1 MKNVGK
7 WLATIMLIGFTVFTV
22 FPIYWMIITSIKK
35 PLDTT
40 KPTLIPFIDFT
51 PTLRTWYDVLLGL
64 KSYETRRALINS
76 TITASVSSII
86 SVLLG
91 SMAGYGLSKFKFK
104 RWKNR
109 DIMSFVLAQRML
121 PPIVAL
127 IPLFIMMHWM
137 KLVDNVLALILIH
150 SAFNIPFVVWIMKD
164 FFDELPVE
172 LEEAGLVDGLSH
184 FQVFRYIVLPLS
196 KPGLIVSWIF
206 SFAFSWNEFI
216 TVLSLAYTKAITLT
230 WLISTGHHARA
241 LEWWTISTY
250 GTLSIIPP
258 MMFAVIIQK
267 YIIRG
272 LTLGAVKG

>member
-1 MKNVGK
+1 MRGLWRWAVSLFL
-7 WLATIMLIGFTVFTV
+7 LAFAAFTV
-22 FPIYWMIITSIKK
+22 FPIYWMLVTSIKA

-40 KPTLIPFIDFT
+40 KPTLIPFVDFT
-51 PTLRTWYDVLLGL
+51 PTLRTWYELLVGL
-64 KSYETRRALINS
+64 KSYETRRALVNS
-76 TITASVSSII
+76 VVIALSSSTI

-91 SMAGYGLSKFKFK
+91 SMAGYGLSKFRFE

-109 DIMSFVLAQRML
+109 DIMSFILTQRML

-127 IPLFIMMHWM
+127 VPLFIMMHWVRM
-137 KLVDNVLALILIH
+137 VDNVVSIILIH

-164 FFDELPVE
+164 FFDELPPE

-184 FQVFRYIVLPLS
+184 LAVFRYIVLPLS
-196 KPGLIVSWIF
+196 KPGLMVSWIF

-241 LEWWTISTY
+241 LEWWTISAY
-250 GTLSIIPP
+250 GTLSIVPP
-258 MMFAVIIQK
+258 MLFAVAIQR
-267 YIIRG
+267 YIVRG